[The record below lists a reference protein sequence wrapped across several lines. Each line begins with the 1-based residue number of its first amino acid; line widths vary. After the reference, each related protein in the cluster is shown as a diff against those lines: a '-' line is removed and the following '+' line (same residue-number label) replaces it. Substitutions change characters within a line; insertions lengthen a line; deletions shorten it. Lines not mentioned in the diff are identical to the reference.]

1 MKKEVDIL
9 GAEFVLDEFHIRK
22 YIRKMARLGDR
33 VTEEGKEKTAKKL
46 LEWIEKENRKKLEDR
61 VVRRGG
67 ELMKKEEK
75 NLVESWEYL
84 KKNWKGVRSRVKK
97 EEGVI
102 GSSTESHISHVL
114 LTRRSLRLMGWS
126 REGADKVSQVRIYW
140 KNGKNMQKLVKL
152 QKEEEKEASHE
163 EENYLSASEILTW
176 ERKSSK
182 ANRKY
187 IEALRGH
194 KEKSVYNIP

>member
-1 MKKEVDIL
+1 M
-9 GAEFVLDEFHIRK
+9 
-22 YIRKMARLGDR
+22 
-33 VTEEGKEKTAKKL
+33 
-46 LEWIEKENRKKLEDR
+46 
-61 VVRRGG
+61 
-67 ELMKKEEK
+67 
-75 NLVESWEYL
+75 
-84 KKNWKGVRSRVKK
+84 KK

-126 REGADKVSQVRIYW
+126 KEGADKVSQVRIYW

-163 EENYLSASEILTW
+163 EEDYLSASEILTW

>member
-1 MKKEVDIL
+1 M
-9 GAEFVLDEFHIRK
+9 
-22 YIRKMARLGDR
+22 
-33 VTEEGKEKTAKKL
+33 
-46 LEWIEKENRKKLEDR
+46 
-61 VVRRGG
+61 
-67 ELMKKEEK
+67 
-75 NLVESWEYL
+75 
-84 KKNWKGVRSRVKK
+84 KK

-194 KEKSVYNIP
+194 KEKSVYNIRGCKKSCVYREIYFFDMNQICKKLLSDHVMFLLSNFLYSNSITSSFGYIHHFPFFCIPIRH